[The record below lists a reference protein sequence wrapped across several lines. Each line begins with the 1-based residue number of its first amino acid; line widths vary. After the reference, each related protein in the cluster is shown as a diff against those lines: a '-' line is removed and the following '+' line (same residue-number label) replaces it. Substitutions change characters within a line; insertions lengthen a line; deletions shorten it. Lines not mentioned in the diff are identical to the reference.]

1 MDPIAEIKKLVGTDR
16 LVIGTDLTLKGLKR
30 GTIQKVFLTSNTDA
44 RTKEDINN
52 YAELGKVEVIDLE
65 MTNEEL
71 GDVCK
76 KSFFISVLGVLK

>member
-1 MDPIAEIKKLVGTDR
+1 MDPIAEIKKLVGTDK
-16 LVIGTDLTLKGLKR
+16 LVIGTDLTLKGLKK

-44 RTKEDINN
+44 MTKEDVNH
-52 YAELGKVEVIDLE
+52 YAGMGKVEVVELE